1 MFKAYTEFQK
11 LKRVMIGQ
19 TFSSSI
25 VNNDFLKDK
34 LSPTTKRLLGQ
45 LLDETE
51 EDYQEL
57 VKICEDF
64 GVEVVRPE
72 YSSTTFDANVIP
84 YLMNPRDDLIVLDDC
99 LVCSQKALGTSV
111 DYLATVAKE
120 KHKVKRNKSTFG
132 LMPPGIVR
140 LGNDII
146 LDQQNEQIANDEK
159 SVNYLR
165 NWLEPL
171 GYNLIYT
178 PTHSFKFK
186 GKIAHSD
193 STLSLQKPGVLLT
206 CAEAKKY
213 TENIFKGWS
222 ACQVENGFSVLKN
235 WGVFKNDTR
244 SYAFEDNKYIDP
256 AWNKLVSTWLSEWVG
271 YAKETI
277 FDVNVLSLDENHVIV
292 SNYNKE
298 VFNFFKKHK
307 IEPIICS
314 WRHRYFWDGG
324 IHCITVDLER
334 EGERE
339 HYL

>member
-11 LKRVMIGQ
+11 LKRVMVGQ
-19 TFSSSI
+19 TFPSSI
-25 VNNDFLKDK
+25 VDSDFLKDK

-64 GVEVVRPE
+64 GVEVLRPE
-72 YSSTTFDANVIP
+72 YTNTTFVADEHP

-99 LVCSQKALGTSV
+99 LVCSQRALGTSV
-111 DYLATVAKE
+111 DYLRTVAEE
-120 KHKVKRNKSTFG
+120 KDKVKRNKSTFG

-146 LDQQNEQIANDEK
+146 LDQQNEQIANDER

-165 NWLEPL
+165 DWLEPL

-186 GKIAHSD
+186 GKIAHGD
-193 STLSLQKPGVLLT
+193 GTLSLQKPGVLLT
-206 CAEAKKY
+206 CNEAKTY

-222 ACQVENGFSVLKN
+222 ACEVESGFGQMKN
-235 WGVFKNDTR
+235 WGIFKADTR
-244 SYAFEDNKYIDP
+244 SYAFDDDKYIDP

-277 FDVNVLSLDENHVIV
+277 FDVNVLSLDENHVVV

-339 HYL
+339 QYL